1 MMRSWEEKIKN
12 AFGKSGYAQH
22 EYEVDVSGV
31 HDNVEA
37 NVEDG
42 YHTMKR

>member
-1 MMRSWEEKIKN
+1 MMRSWEEKLKF

-22 EYEVDVSGV
+22 GYEVEVPGV
-31 HDNVEA
+31 HDNEEA

-42 YHTMKR
+42 YHTIKR